1 MMKKE
6 GRDAYTV
13 LKFNDM
19 GDFEGTYRV
28 DNRALLGGHL
38 ARNRTSCEA
47 KNLFLDRAL
56 IVDTVGQAGAG
67 FF

>member
-1 MMKKE
+1 MHT
-6 GRDAYTV
+6 RSSSSTTWAT
-13 LKFNDM
+13 LR
-19 GDFEGTYRV
+19 GTYRV

-56 IVDTVGQAGAG
+56 IVDTVGQTGAG